1 MASFTSSGSAD
12 VLRQLQQADLFDD
25 ETAGR
30 LLDAGGSAFV
40 ENVRREMS
48 RAPYRLSAILQKVT
62 RKGKQIKRDKE
73 GRPYVAITINGKN
86 KRGERN
92 AAVAFVLNYGR
103 RPEYGEI
110 APAHFWE
117 RAKMKTAEAL
127 PQVYAD
133 VAEQIY
139 QERGLS

>member
-1 MASFTSSGSAD
+1 MASFYGSGAESAISF
-12 VLRQLQQADLFDD
+12 LAKANLFDPD
-25 ETAGR
+25 SAAALLSAGAETFASNT
-30 LLDAGGSAFV
+30 A
-40 ENVRREMS
+40 EEMS
-48 RAPYRLSAILQKVT
+48 RAPYRLGRIAQKIKV
-62 RKGKQIKRDKE
+62 KGKPYRRDKLD
-73 GRPYVAITINGKN
+73 RPYVSVTINGNN

-92 AAVAFVLNYGR
+92 ATVAFVLNYGR
-103 RPEYGEI
+103 RPEFGEI

-133 VAEQIY
+133 TAEQIY